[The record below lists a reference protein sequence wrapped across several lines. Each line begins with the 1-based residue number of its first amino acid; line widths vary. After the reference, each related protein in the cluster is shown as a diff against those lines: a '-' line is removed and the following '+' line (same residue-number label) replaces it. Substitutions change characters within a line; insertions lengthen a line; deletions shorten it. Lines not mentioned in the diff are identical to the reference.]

1 MVTNQDE
8 MEAVLEK
15 PLILLTDQKIL
26 DPSALDAARAIADGE
41 GRPLLIVAEEISPE
55 VVVTLLEA
63 APPGKYLIV
72 HPPEY
77 GHWRRAQMDDL
88 AILTGGEVLARDLG
102 KKIEAVTR
110 EQLGA
115 ARQVRA
121 SANQTTVIKGE
132 GDPAAISARRLQVQ
146 RQYDIAPPNIEQ
158 DKLRERLAKLSGG
171 TAIIH
176 AGGLTPVEQKRKI
189 QLIEDS
195 LYAIRAAVEEGVVPG
210 GGSALA
216 HAAPVLDRVAD
227 GVSGEVAAGV
237 ELVRSV
243 LTRPLARIAL
253 NAGNDPNA
261 VINEVVRSDSGTGF
275 DAATGRF
282 RDMIEAGIV
291 DPVRVT
297 CSALANAASVAALIL
312 TTETLIGHAEEYVD
326 PTAGPA
332 LGGGSERLGRQ

>member
-1 MVTNQDE
+1 M
-8 MEAVLEK
+8 
-15 PLILLTDQKIL
+15 
-26 DPSALDAARAIADGE
+26 
-41 GRPLLIVAEEISPE
+41 
-55 VVVTLLEA
+55 
-63 APPGKYLIV
+63 
-72 HPPEY
+72 
-77 GHWRRAQMDDL
+77 
-88 AILTGGEVLARDLG
+88 
-102 KKIEAVTR
+102 
-110 EQLGA
+110 
-115 ARQVRA
+115 
-121 SANQTTVIKGE
+121 
-132 GDPAAISARRLQVQ
+132 
-146 RQYDIAPPNIEQ
+146 
-158 DKLRERLAKLSGG
+158 
-171 TAIIH
+171 
-176 AGGLTPVEQKRKI
+176 EQKRKI

-312 TTETLIGHAEEYVD
+312 TTETLIGHAEE
-326 PTAGPA
+326 
-332 LGGGSERLGRQ
+332 LSLIHI

>member
-1 MVTNQDE
+1 
-8 MEAVLEK
+8 
-15 PLILLTDQKIL
+15 
-26 DPSALDAARAIADGE
+26 
-41 GRPLLIVAEEISPE
+41 VAEEISPE

-63 APPGKYLIV
+63 SEPGKYLIV

-102 KKIEAVTR
+102 KKIENVTR
-110 EQLGA
+110 AQLGG

-121 SANQTTVIKGE
+121 SAGQTSVIKGE
-132 GDPAAISARRLQVQ
+132 GDPLDIAARRLQVQ

-171 TAIIH
+171 TAVIH

-195 LYAIRAAVEEGVVPG
+195 LHALRAAVEDGVVPG

-216 HAAPVLDRVAD
+216 HATPELEALAATVGGDVL
-227 GVSGEVAAGV
+227 AGV

-243 LTRPLARIAL
+243 LTRPLARIAI
-253 NAGNDPNA
+253 NAGSDPNA
-261 VINEVVRSDSGTGF
+261 VIAEVVRSGIGHGF
-275 DAATGRF
+275 DAANGVF

-297 CSALANAASVAALIL
+297 CSALANAASVATLIL
-312 TTETLIGHAEEYVD
+312 TTETLIGHSEEYED

-332 LGGGSERLGRQ
+332 LGGGAERLGRQ